1 VSGQRIEPPTELRPS
16 KVVGVA
22 LLFSREGQVW
32 RDGGDGKP
40 KGPPIPW
47 QPLQIAQQQAKRDPQ
62 LRRAYRD
69 ERGRLVHGSPV
80 PLVFDQDGQRFVRFV
95 HGWRM
100 LRGHFVPDPIPLHGD
115 EHAGWVSVRGEEGLL
130 VFHAPS
136 VALGLFENKRD
147 AR

>member
-1 VSGQRIEPPTELRPS
+1 MNGQRIEPPTELRPS
-16 KVVGVA
+16 KVGGVA

-47 QPLQIAQQQAKRDPQ
+47 VSLVCALRDAKHDPSF
-62 LRRAYRD
+62 REPRWV
-69 ERGRLVHGSPV
+69 GGKPV
-80 PLVFDQDGQRFVRFV
+80 TPAVRPLVFEQDGRRFV
-95 HGWRM
+95 HVAHGWRG
-100 LRGHFVPDPIPLHGD
+100 LRAHIVPDPIPLHGD
-115 EHAGWVSVRGEEGLL
+115 EKSGWVEVNGQDGLL

-136 VALGLFENKRD
+136 VAFGLFENKRD